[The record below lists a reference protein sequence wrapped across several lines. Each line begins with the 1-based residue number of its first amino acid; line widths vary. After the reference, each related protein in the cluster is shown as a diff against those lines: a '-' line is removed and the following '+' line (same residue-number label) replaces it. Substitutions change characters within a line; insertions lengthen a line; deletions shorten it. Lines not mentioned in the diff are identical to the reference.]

1 MEKYLNENLLDGEQ
15 ILWKGRS
22 APFKLLAPPYSRTL
36 PILWSASLLVLVGFV
51 FLFIPFARYMHI
63 DSIQILLTIVL
74 AAWIPFIIGLH
85 AVADK
90 NTIEKHVMYVF
101 TNYRA
106 ITLTSREMHSML
118 INASTPYRLELLPDG
133 NEILYIGDA
142 CNTKSYAS
150 RANTI
155 TGIHKGNR
163 KSGHIT
169 GLVFYGLRDALD
181 ICRQYTP
188 FTEV

>member
-1 MEKYLNENLLDGEQ
+1 M
-15 ILWKGRS
+15 
-22 APFKLLAPPYSRTL
+22 
-36 PILWSASLLVLVGFV
+36 
-51 FLFIPFARYMHI
+51 
-63 DSIQILLTIVL
+63 
-74 AAWIPFIIGLH
+74 
-85 AVADK
+85 ADK